1 MLDSI
6 FIICISMYDLYKLWK
21 KNIFYT
27 CQDGTQEDISGFYV
41 LTLYGLELL
50 CYYDR

>member
-1 MLDSI
+1 MK
-6 FIICISMYDLYKLWK
+6 KL
-21 KNIFYT
+21 IYYT

-41 LTLYGLELL
+41 LLVTLYELELL